1 MQSERILRR
10 GAIRQGGMPRNFPC
24 FRNEIKRSRGQRRHV
39 QRLANVAS
47 GIRAAAV
54 VMQNGAASREIQQ
67 RHAAQYRQS
76 APDPQFEPRM
86 HFLALHTS
94 V

>member
-1 MQSERILRR
+1 VQSEGILWRLISR
-10 GAIRQGGMPRNFPC
+10 ESGVPRNFP
-24 FRNEIKRSRGQRRHV
+24 RLRDEVERSRGQRRHV

-76 APDPQFEPRM
+76 APGPQFEPRM

>member
-1 MQSERILRR
+1 VQSEGILWRRISRES
-10 GAIRQGGMPRNFPC
+10 GVPRNFP
-24 FRNEIKRSRGQRRHV
+24 RLRDEVERSRGQRRHV